1 VSKVVAGKD
10 WVVATIT
17 WVRDVGAEAKESTTL
32 FVSELKAAGA
42 LFKRMTIDG
51 HRGTRE
57 EHRKMEQSFR
67 EVCLL
72 CIPLPFT
79 PMPLASCCHAVGKLL
94 PRKRHALSCD
104 VHCVH
109 PSSALSGNEQSP
121 PVSHASFAL
130 AGVNTAAS
138 RNCNADEF

>member
-42 LFKRMTIDG
+42 LFKRMTIEG
-51 HRGTRE
+51 QRGTRE
-57 EHRKMEQSFR
+57 EHRRMEQSFR

-79 PMPLASCCHAVGKLL
+79 PMLLPSCCQLL
-94 PRKRHALSCD
+94 P
-104 VHCVH
+104 
-109 PSSALSGNEQSP
+109 SGFQEKKATPFLVMSTAFIRPRLEWQRTVTTRLP
-121 PVSHASFAL
+121 RFTV
-130 AGVNTAAS
+130 AGVVATVTNS
-138 RNCNADEF
+138 E